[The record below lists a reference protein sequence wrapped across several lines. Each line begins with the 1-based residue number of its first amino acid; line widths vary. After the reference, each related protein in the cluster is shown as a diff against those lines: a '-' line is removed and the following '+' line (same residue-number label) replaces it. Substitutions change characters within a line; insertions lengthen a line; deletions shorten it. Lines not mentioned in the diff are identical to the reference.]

1 MLYLAIERPK
11 DERALE
17 ALSTRMMRWK
27 DDIWLVDLA
36 ATRSY
41 WEAAARRR
49 GLPLGD
55 LWRSLVMGLL
65 GEGGSAALARHPFQA
80 LLLARHLSTKKLPGF
95 AQASEPLTQVLWKDL
110 TWATQWQVTEELLPH
125 LTQLKDPRGH
135 PATFR
140 QKLGLMQRS
149 MRRLGLKL
157 PWQLEGVDPLQVRR
171 RFGALFGDLWDW
183 CYGEAGPCH
192 SQASEASRWESRAS
206 DFPWSSF
213 RFASDPSVSRALDY
227 GINDWQAIEPWLR
240 EDLDKLCDLPQLGAK
255 ERIVELSWRL
265 VFDDLSEKVL
275 SVRFRHPHALQKERG
290 TQTTA
295 LKQCLYAYEAMP
307 RDETIIP
314 PPLVAW
320 QLTVTE
326 RMTPTAVGL
335 TLFGEGDGQDD
346 TLLALENRLKLALT
360 RHAVCEDWLPED
372 SQMTASGGDSWPSL
386 PPRTESMPSLGALA
400 RARPLFLYE
409 QPQPFDPKAKELRF
423 LERTMSKWW
432 RTGHEPGRRTTR
444 DYFRATGAQEKDF
457 WVFRDGQGR
466 WFVHGVF
473 A

>member
-1 MLYLAIERPK
+1 MLYLAIERPLEEK
-11 DERALE
+11 GLE
-17 ALSTRMMRWK
+17 ALSTRLMRWK
-27 DDIWLVDLA
+27 EGVWLVDLA

-41 WEAAARRR
+41 WETQARRR
-49 GLPLGD
+49 GVPLGE
-55 LWRSLVMGLL
+55 LWRSLATGLL
-65 GEGGSAALARHPFQA
+65 GADGSAALARHPFQA

-95 AQASEPLTQVLWKDL
+95 ASADEPLTQMLWKDL
-110 TWATQWQVTEELLPH
+110 TWATHWQVTEELLPH
-125 LTQLKDPRGH
+125 LTEARDPRGH

-157 PWQLEGVDPLQVRR
+157 PWQLAEVEPLQIRR
-171 RFGALFGDLWDW
+171 RFGALFGDVWDW
-183 CYGEAGPCH
+183 CYGGAEARG
-192 SQASEASRWESRAS
+192 
-206 DFPWSSF
+206 DFPWRGF
-213 RFASDPSVSRALDY
+213 RFAADPGVSRALEY
-227 GINDWQAIEPWLR
+227 GVNDWQGLEAWLK
-240 EDLDKLCDLPQLGAK
+240 EDFDRLAAMPQLGAK
-255 ERIVELSWRL
+255 ERVVELAWRL
-265 VFDDLSEKVL
+265 VFDDLSERTL
-275 SVRFRHPHALQKERG
+275 PIRFRHPHHLQKEVG
-290 TQTTA
+290 AHGTA

-307 RDETIIP
+307 KDEDIIP

-335 TLFGEGDGQDD
+335 TLFGEGDGQDE

-360 RHAVCEDWLPED
+360 RHALCEDWLPED

-386 PPRTESMPSLGALA
+386 PPRAESLPSLAALA
-400 RARPLFLYE
+400 RMRPLFLFE
-409 QPQPFDPKAKELRF
+409 KPQSFDPKQKELRF

-432 RTGHEPGRRTTR
+432 QGGHVQGRRVTR
-444 DYFRATGAQEKDF
+444 DYFKARGDGDKDY
-457 WVFRDGQGR
+457 WIFRDGQGH